1 MNIVDVLRQAFD
13 GKPYVP
19 VFVSL
24 G

>member
-19 VFVSL
+19 IFVSL